1 MVAVA
6 THHCQDAPLPHFEGI
21 AYAKS
26 IDPPSSG
33 SSNTPVVSDPTGSEP
48 TITEGDRTKYTSMFM
63 ACGPV
68 NGLLDGDSARGVFL
82 KSKLPVDKLSQIWG
96 LADTKVRGSLD
107 LANFII
113 AMHYVHRIR
122 DGSITTLPTS
132 LPPSLLKAVSRP
144 TVGAGQMS
152 SPALDAQT
160 LARQAT
166 GGNMGSHNS
175 AVVRQT
181 TGSIGLRSSP
191 LAKQSTGGVSTDTPW
206 EISPEEKAKFDRF
219 FDQLDT
225 KGSRF
230 LEGEEACRFFMNSRR
245 LETELAQIWD
255 LADITQSGRLGKD
268 EFAVAMLLINRRNAS
283 NAPIPETLPLSL
295 VPPSLRKQVTQPK
308 SAFSEIDIFSLSDDK
323 ASFKKAEPEQIS
335 KLECEV
341 QPSSAKDLRGGF
353 KQSDAQFDNL
363 WNLIPETSPKQS
375 WKEPT
380 GIQDLL
386 GLDVDM
392 WTKSTTPK
400 QDQLDARESEL
411 QKESKAVKNLQT
423 ERTHLE
429 SETSRV
435 QEIRAMMEQ
444 RLSNLKSQQERES
457 KNIQDLNA
465 SLTTMESE
473 VSTSKM
479 AIAVSKREL
488 QAAQAD
494 KAAFLE
500 ALGNGQEESLELKV
514 IMQRNHDEV
523 EKLRADLVA
532 GMSILGFDPLDF
544 PGTTGSSGGGKR
556 APTETRQDIRSARG
570 PQYVMED
577 LLPSSQKRNPQFR
590 EPEPPRRVQGLQD
603 HRAWQD

>member
-1 MVAVA
+1 
-6 THHCQDAPLPHFEGI
+6 
-21 AYAKS
+21 
-26 IDPPSSG
+26 
-33 SSNTPVVSDPTGSEP
+33 
-48 TITEGDRTKYTSMFM
+48 MFM

-68 NGLLDGDSARGVFL
+68 NGLLDGDKAHDVLLRSRL
-82 KSKLPVDKLSQIWG
+82 SVDKLSQIWG

-107 LANFII
+107 LADFII

-122 DGSITTLPTS
+122 DGSITTLPTT
-132 LPPSLLKAVSRP
+132 LPPSLMKAVPRP

-152 SPALDAQT
+152 SPALGAQT
-160 LARQAT
+160 LARQVT

-175 AVVRQT
+175 VVARQT
-181 TGSIGLRSSP
+181 TGSIGLSFGP
-191 LAKQSTGGVSTDTPW
+191 LAKQSTSGVSTDTPW

-225 KGSRF
+225 KGSGF
-230 LEGEEACRFFMNSRR
+230 LEGGEACRFFMNSRR
-245 LETELAQIWD
+245 PEAELAQIWD

-308 SAFSEIDIFSLSDDK
+308 SAFSEIGIFSLSDDK
-323 ASFKKAEPEQIS
+323 ASFKKAEPKQIS
-335 KLECEV
+335 KLEREV
-341 QPSSAKDLRGGF
+341 QPSNAKDLRGGF
-353 KQSDAQFDNL
+353 KQSDAKFENL
-363 WNLIPETSPKQS
+363 WNLIPETPPKQS

-380 GIQDLL
+380 GIQDLII
-386 GLDVDM
+386 LDVDM
-392 WTKSTTPK
+392 WTNSTTPK
-400 QDQLDARESEL
+400 QDQLDALESEL
-411 QKESKAVKNLQT
+411 QKESKAVKYLQT

-444 RLSNLKSQQERES
+444 RLSNLKSQQEREF
-457 KNIQDLNA
+457 KNIQDLKA
-465 SLTTMESE
+465 SLMTMESE
-473 VSTSKM
+473 VSTLKM

-494 KAAFLE
+494 KTAFLE

-523 EKLRADLVA
+523 EKLRADLVE
-532 GMSILGFDPLDF
+532 GMSILGLDPLDF
-544 PGTTGSSGGGKR
+544 PSTTGSDGGGR
-556 APTETRQDIRSARG
+556 GAPTETRQYIRSARG
-570 PQYVMED
+570 PQYVIEN

-590 EPEPPRRVQGLQD
+590 EPEPPRRVQGPQG
-603 HRAWQD
+603 HRAWHDEGLNKAVQSQPWHLLARPGSLTREQ